1 MTPISQIKYKGH
13 SIDILRLDLAFPEIQ
28 GNKHFKLKYNLEEA
42 KRLSI
47 DTLLTF
53 GGAFS
58 NHIHATA
65 VAGKKYQFKTIGII
79 RGEDDIK
86 NPTLQFI
93 RNEGMELL
101 FVSREQYKNKYDKQ
115 FLQTLEEKYGQFY
128 LIPEGGTNN
137 LAVKGCS
144 EILTGL
150 ENKFDQIFCASGTGG
165 TLAGLISTP
174 DLKSKITGISVL
186 KGKDILTDNIKTLL
200 QNNNNSNNVEWNIN
214 TDYHFG
220 GYAKYDPTLLKFIKQ
235 FENNYTIKLDPI
247 YTAKT
252 CYAVFD
258 LIDKQLI
265 PSTEKICIIHTGGLQ
280 GWMGWNYRFA
290 R

>member
-1 MTPISQIKYKGH
+1 
-13 SIDILRLDLAFPEIQ
+13 
-28 GNKHFKLKYNLEEA
+28 
-42 KRLSI
+42 
-47 DTLLTF
+47 
-53 GGAFS
+53 
-58 NHIHATA
+58 
-65 VAGKKYQFKTIGII
+65 
-79 RGEDDIK
+79 
-86 NPTLQFI
+86 
-93 RNEGMELL
+93 MELL